1 MNTHSQ
7 KDTHRQTHTPAF
19 THRHRQSQSHRQS
32 QCHTQSHRHTHSHT
46 DILGHSV
53 TPVHHHTRNSRTGV
67 SHTEDT
73 VIYRLPDTL
82 NMHTLTF
89 TPKYTIDA
97 FLTWASSMLT
107 FSCRSSIL
115 LSCSFKL
122 FFKASI

>member
-1 MNTHSQ
+1 MYTHSQ

-19 THRHRQSQSHRQS
+19 TQ
-32 QCHTQSHRHTHSHT
+32 TDNHSHT
-46 DILGHSV
+46 DNHTV
-53 TPVHHHTRNSRTGV
+53 THNHTDTHIHIQTYLDIV
-67 SHTEDT
+67 SHQYTITQGTHIQACHTHTEDT

-97 FLTWASSMLT
+97 LLTWASSMLT

-122 FFKASI
+122 FFKATI